1 MLNANQVKVEVD
13 FSLERDVYRIRK
25 VTDSNGSRYVVNPF
39 NILKVE
45 EHENEDDIH
54 KSPEFLE
61 YMKKMGDYSE
71 NTEFLVV
78 SYNDED
84 DGGPCSSHIVK
95 IRTIKDSYNFKILK
109 VFPPSSGSGLRTE
122 IPVDTD
128 RIFCHPNN
136 NRHSIPDE
144 LFDYIGELSGSKIET
159 LDILYSYP
167 V

>member
-1 MLNANQVKVEVD
+1 MK
-13 FSLERDVYRIRK
+13 S
-25 VTDSNGSRYVVNPF
+25 TSG
-39 NILKVE
+39 LKVGS
-45 EHENEDDIH
+45 
-54 KSPEFLE
+54 KLE
-61 YMKKMGDYSE
+61 WHYNDFGNPSLIMEVTRVTPGKI
-71 NTEFLVV
+71 VV

-84 DGGPCSSHIVK
+84 DGGPCTSHIVK